1 MTQEEVYKYLQM
13 IARDEEA
20 EGRDAKTGYGLPIL
34 PDISKRYI
42 TMTTSSNV
50 YKVNGSEYEMDTRPV
65 NLDGRVYVPIRVIGE
80 ALGAEVGYK
89 MNPNKTIKV
98 LIDRAGAHIE
108 LNTNSNAANINGKTV
123 YMDAEPFID
132 SNNRTLVPIRFIAE
146 AFGCTVDWVQ
156 NEAKVIILEG

>member
-1 MTQEEVYKYLQM
+1 MLLK
-13 IARDEEA
+13 AF
-20 EGRDAKTGYGLPIL
+20 G
-34 PDISKRYI
+34 
-42 TMTTSSNV
+42 
-50 YKVNGSEYEMDTRPV
+50 
-65 NLDGRVYVPIRVIGE
+65 
-80 ALGAEVGYK
+80 ALS
-89 MNPNKTIKV
+89 PNKTIKV